1 MTIPKTHSTHSLRKS
16 VNPHLGTMTP
26 KKSRPWDKSPYTE
39 YYDLM
44 KKAKDLGNE
53 LLQYRDKSTLGTSNP
68 L

>member
-1 MTIPKTHSTHSLRKS
+1 MTTHRQTLTHSLRKS
-16 VNPHLGTMTP
+16 VNPHLGIMTL